1 MKVFKLIFYLVIVLS
16 SYLISLFFNSYE
28 SFLVF
33 LFLVLILCV
42 DILVFIFPKGKF
54 KIIIESE
61 KTNYFKNETGKVVIK
76 IKSNKFYPISKAIFN
91 LNIKN
96 NFYDGKSLKVEKSI
110 SAFFTEKTKV
120 DIKIEQAGIFKFSV
134 NEVLYSDML
143 GIFFKKEMVKEMY
156 SIVVYPNEV
165 EIGDINIS
173 ISEGEDSIASNV
185 YASDNGDVSGYKEF
199 IDGDRKKDINWKLYS
214 RTGSLYVKEFEKI
227 SVDEKVVLVDMNIKN
242 IDKAL
247 DFLYSIYK
255 KGYEFN
261 VIWLPCGNEEFE
273 SAFIKDENSFK
284 ECIYRIF
291 NSKVDYLNDVGLKK
305 YKDIKGT
312 KVLYLSED
320 MRLV

>member
-96 NFYDGKSLKVEKSI
+96 NFYDGKSLKVEKAI
-110 SAFFTEKTKV
+110 SAFFTEKTEV

-291 NSKVDYLNDVGLKK
+291 NSKVDSLNDVGLKK
-305 YKDIKGT
+305 YKEIKGT